1 MGTRVGVIIVAG
13 GSGSRMGGETP
24 KQFLLLGGK
33 PILMH
38 TVGRFAE
45 ALPESKLVVVLPQ
58 AHIAHWTAL
67 CEEHGFT
74 TPHTVVPGGTTRF
87 ESVKN
92 GLNAAADCDC
102 IGVHDGVRPLVGKD
116 LILSVL
122 EASQEFGA
130 AIPAVPLSDSLREI
144 TPGGS
149 RPVDRDRFVAV
160 QTPQFFRAPLLI
172 RAYDR
177 PDMGFTDDASVVE
190 ACGVAVALVPGEAA
204 NIKITTPADLAVA
217 ERLSEL

>member
-24 KQFLLLGGK
+24 KQFLLLGTK

-38 TVGRFAE
+38 TLARFAE
-45 ALPESKLVVVLPQ
+45 ALPDAKLVVVLPQ

-67 CEEHGFT
+67 CEKYGFT
-74 TPHTVVPGGTTRF
+74 TPHTVVPGGATRF

-92 GLNAAADCDC
+92 GLNAAADCDY

-116 LILSVL
+116 LIFRVL

-144 TPGGS
+144 TSGGS
-149 RPVDRDRFVAV
+149 RPVDRDRFAAV
-160 QTPQFFRAPLLI
+160 QTPQFFRASLLI
-172 RAYDR
+172 RAYEH
-177 PDMGFTDDASVVE
+177 PDTGFTDDASVVE
-190 ACGVAVALVPGEAA
+190 ASGTAVALVPGDPS
-204 NIKITTPADLAVA
+204 NIKITTRFDLDFASA
-217 ERLSEL
+217 LLK